1 MPLLT
6 SPDVKTH
13 ETQNFDARSL
23 QHENRD
29 VASKKKISIPQN
41 LLRIRFQRC
50 ESFFWDMVSRYGHL
64 TCASDKP
71 VPEQPG
77 PARDSLSSLC
87 LTTRAAATWHQAL
100 PNSLN
105 PLKSHFC
112 AEKGKKAHEGGTG
125 GGWYCGPAEILGEKR
140 DWPLYQTWLQLVI
153 RRKES
158 FFVQL
163 THSEPWVGPVYR
175 QGPVSDDTLML
186 GEERQEAPHKSSLM
200 NCARPGP
207 GSPLPG
213 PAICW
218 QIWAN

>member
-1 MPLLT
+1 
-6 SPDVKTH
+6 
-13 ETQNFDARSL
+13 
-23 QHENRD
+23 
-29 VASKKKISIPQN
+29 
-41 LLRIRFQRC
+41 
-50 ESFFWDMVSRYGHL
+50 MVSRYGHL

-87 LTTRAAATWHQAL
+87 LMTRAGATWHQAL

-112 AEKGKKAHEGGTG
+112 AEKGKKAYEGGTG

-186 GEERQEAPHKSSLM
+186 GEERQEAPVITRALWWIVPSQDQ
-200 NCARPGP
+200 ARPCQGP
-207 GSPLPG
+207 QSADKSGQINNVLNVNKMSIIIGQSPPG
-213 PAICW
+213 EETALY
-218 QIWAN
+218 ADMDLET

>member
-1 MPLLT
+1 MREAYT
-6 SPDVKTH
+6 TWDKGCG
-13 ETQNFDARSL
+13 
-23 QHENRD
+23 
-29 VASKKKISIPQN
+29 KISIPYTLSAEN
-41 LLRIRFQRC
+41 
-50 ESFFWDMVSRYGHL
+50 SVSKLWGNFLGQGVKVWASHL
-64 TCASDKP
+64 CLWQAGSCAW
-71 VPEQPG
+71 PG
-77 PARDSLSSLC
+77 PWLSLCSLC
-87 LTTRAAATWHQAL
+87 LMTRPAATWHQAL

-105 PLKSHFC
+105 RLKSHFC

-163 THSEPWVGPVYR
+163 THSEAWVGPVYR
-175 QGPVSDDTLML
+175 RPVSDDTLML
-186 GEERQEAPHKSSLM
+186 GEERRGGAWDHKSSLM